1 VRGVANGVV
10 ITSGESR
17 GSHIPGSVVG
27 RAKRVVTIVWR
38 MWVSSESEDGVRVW
52 R

>member
-1 VRGVANGVV
+1 VRVVAKGVV

-17 GSHIPGSVVG
+17 WIHIPGSVVG
-27 RAKRVVTIVWR
+27 RAKRVVRIVWR